1 MEEKRICPECG
12 KEYSSRPALSRKDN
26 KTMICPK
33 CGMME
38 ALDTVRDF
46 YAPRMT
52 DQQWKQYKEEYMLKY
67 IRRRVDMDKSLYN
80 ASGCKDRTAHDAI
93 CAADRTRTLV
103 YRASRTKKDEEAE
116 LFVKMV
122 KRLAKGFGFKLCDRI
137 KFEDPE
143 TGKKYV

>member
-12 KEYSSRPALSRKDN
+12 KEYSFRPALSRKDN

-46 YAPRMT
+46 YAPGMT

-67 IRRRVDMDKSLYN
+67 INES
-80 ASGCKDRTAHDAI
+80 
-93 CAADRTRTLV
+93 
-103 YRASRTKKDEEAE
+103 
-116 LFVKMV
+116 
-122 KRLAKGFGFKLCDRI
+122 
-137 KFEDPE
+137 
-143 TGKKYV
+143 